1 MTIDI
6 QIKIIFLDL
15 RNLAKNVN
23 TEHSHGS
30 TVKWSDNDEEV
41 WSIVLIG
48 VTGAG
53 KSYFA
58 NTLLGSTTPDKAA
71 TSVKFDPNSE
81 NAATETCFF
90 AQENAE
96 SVTSQGML
104 NFQQTKN

>member
-1 MTIDI
+1 MKLDI
-6 QIKIIFLDL
+6 LVKNIFLDIK
-15 RNLAKNVN
+15 NLAKNVN

-30 TVKWSDNDEEV
+30 TVKWSDNEA

-58 NTLLGSTTPDKAA
+58 NTLLGSTTPDKPA
-71 TSVKFDPNSE
+71 TSVKFNPDGE

-96 SVTSQGML
+96 SVTSQGM
-104 NFQQTKN
+104 